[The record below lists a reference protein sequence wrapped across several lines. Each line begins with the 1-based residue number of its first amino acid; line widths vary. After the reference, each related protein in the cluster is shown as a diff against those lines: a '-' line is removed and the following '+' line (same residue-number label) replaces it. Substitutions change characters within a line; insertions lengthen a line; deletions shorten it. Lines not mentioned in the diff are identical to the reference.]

1 MEFENNSQFL
11 SQTIDLLSLEDLLE
25 QKKISKLTYEK
36 VDIAKKY
43 IERKYHLIKVKKM
56 EKEIIKE
63 KIDNLN
69 LPEEEKENIIKE
81 IKEKEKENQNQ
92 KRKKLTIYDY
102 QSLNIIGKGSFGEVH
117 VCKNKKTNEIVA
129 IKKIKKS
136 LLIEKNQLK
145 NIRNEQ
151 FFLKKI
157 KSNWIINLKA
167 SFQEGDYLYLIMEFL
182 QGGDLLSLLIQKE
195 ILSEE
200 ESKFYLCEIILAI
213 ETLHNLDCIH
223 RDIKPNNILIDKNGH
238 IKLTD
243 FGLAKISD
251 NLLNEDIN
259 INNNDNNDNKHRRN
273 YSYVGTCLYTA
284 PEVLLKKEYGKE
296 IDWWSLGV
304 IFYEMIYGY
313 CPFIGKYFKE
323 VHSKVLNYNN
333 YLIFPDKYNISDNA
347 KDLIKKLITNS
358 DNRLGKNGSEEI
370 KSHPFFKGINWNKIK
385 CMKPPFIPNLKNDTD
400 IKYFEKIRSKEKF
413 YPDLKQIKKR
423 KDAEFIGY
431 TYNENEEQMDLISV
445 IEFIQKKQ
453 RNYIEKCN
461 KEKEENN
468 KINNESF
475 INISLE
481 NKNIINNI
489 KYKNDYLNE
498 KGLSMNYYGK
508 KELSVNKYK
517 DPNINIKDNKEN
529 NLFKKN
535 ISNNVLVKI
544 KRNEEIKENN
554 EKKKYENVFVKSN
567 FSNYDSLAKSINK
580 KDTLSS
586 KIKKI
591 FSLSRNNK

>member
-1 MEFENNSQFL
+1 MKTYDLKELFEKN
-11 SQTIDLLSLEDLLE
+11 
-25 QKKISKLTYEK
+25 KISQKTYTK
-36 VDIAKKY
+36 VSIAKDY
-43 IERKYHLIKVKKM
+43 IERKYNLKTLKNLEWNGIL
-56 EKEIIKE
+56 E

-69 LPEEEKENIIKE
+69 ISEL
-81 IKEKEKENQNQ
+81 EKEKVKKNIFE
-92 KRKKLTIYDY
+92 KEISKYRKNREKLTIKDY
-102 QSLNIIGKGSFGEVH
+102 ESLSIIGRGAFGEVH
-117 VCKNKKTNEIVA
+117 VCREKKTGQIVA
-129 IKKIKKS
+129 IKKIKKNI
-136 LLIEKNQLK
+136 IENKNQVIH
-145 NIRNEQ
+145 IRNEQ
-151 FFLKKI
+151 LILSKV
-157 KSNWIINLKA
+157 KSKWIVDLKA

-213 ETLHNLDCIH
+213 ETLHNLDCIY

-284 PEVLLKKEYGKE
+284 PEVLSKKEYGKE

-461 KEKEENN
+461 KEREENN

-489 KYKNDYLNE
+489 KFKNDYLNE
-498 KGLSMNYYGK
+498 KGLSMNYYDK
-508 KELSVNKYK
+508 KELNVNKYK

-554 EKKKYENVFVKSN
+554 EKKK
-567 FSNYDSLAKSINK
+567 I
-580 KDTLSS
+580 
-586 KIKKI
+586 
-591 FSLSRNNK
+591 